1 MAHCLLR
8 MSNNYVKN
16 KQTIKQ
22 LETLKEI
29 LSKEFS
35 IDAYLENE
43 SPYIYLRA
51 KIETPFQGV
60 RIYKIG
66 SNWAYRIQN
75 ESETEPYGKA
85 YPIDIERMFED
96 LIPDMSEDE
105 AGGVIADALIEE
117 FNNFF
122 DKNTIAS
129 SSLPAVFT
137 SSKASINSLKYFI
150 LSGDSSIS
158 VPSISLRVP
167 VLYTVVAI
175 L

>member
-1 MAHCLLR
+1 MKF
-8 MSNNYVKN
+8 SSFIDVKN

-51 KIETPFQGV
+51 KKETPFQGV

-122 DKNTIAS
+122 DKSAKLDKELS
-129 SSLPAVFT
+129 SGQF
-137 SSKASINSLKYFI
+137 SKNDISNATVVVGSN
-150 LSGDSSIS
+150 SGDFTNSI
-158 VPSISLRVP
+158 
-167 VLYTVVAI
+167 YK
-175 L
+175 

>member
-1 MAHCLLR
+1 MKF
-8 MSNNYVKN
+8 SSFIDVKN

-43 SPYIYLRA
+43 NPYLYLRA
-51 KIETPFQGV
+51 KKETPFQGV

-122 DKNTIAS
+122 DKSAKLDKELS
-129 SSLPAVFT
+129 SGQF
-137 SSKASINSLKYFI
+137 SKNDISNATVVVGSN
-150 LSGDSSIS
+150 SGDFTNSI
-158 VPSISLRVP
+158 
-167 VLYTVVAI
+167 YK
-175 L
+175 